1 MNTTKS
7 NEANSSLNNRHSGR
21 RGGKSAGPKADM
33 LILRYMREERQ
44 IRKKHRKWED
54 MFLFGIFAFL
64 ALVLCLLFGISGAPG
79 EERITDTYLTGIS
92 AACFMFAVFL
102 QNRATFRVIENNV
115 EKNIFEKYI
124 FIPRK
129 AGHVFA
135 AKSLVMLRDVAALTA
150 AGQTAAL
157 LINLALN
164 KGRLCLFP
172 ETFMPLYMGAAGM
185 IILLAGMWYNCI
197 KAYNR
202 RYR

>member
-1 MNTTKS
+1 MNTTKN
-7 NEANSSLNNRHSGR
+7 NEEQNSLNNGH
-21 RGGKSAGPKADM
+21 GGKSAGSNADR
-33 LILRYMREERQ
+33 LILRYMKEERE

-64 ALVLCLLFGISGAPG
+64 AVIFCLLFGISGAPG
-79 EERITDTYLTGIS
+79 EERITDMSLIS
-92 AACFMFAVFL
+92 IFAAFFMLAVFL
-102 QNRATFRVIENNV
+102 QNRATFRIIENNT

-124 FIPRK
+124 FVPRK
-129 AGHVFA
+129 ARYIWV
-135 AKSLVMLRDVAALTA
+135 AKALVMLRDVAALSI

-164 KGRLCLFP
+164 KGRFAVFP

-185 IILLAGMWYNCI
+185 LILLIGMLCNYA
-197 KAYNR
+197 KAYDK